1 MELKQMGKRMRFAR
15 QMAELTQEQLAQK
28 IGVSASY
35 LGLIER
41 GARRMNV
48 EMLYDICVQL
58 SVSADVLLGLK
69 EMELEW

>member
-41 GARRMNV
+41 GARRVNV

>member
-15 QMAELTQEQLAQK
+15 QMAELTQEQLAHK

>member
-58 SVSADVLLGLK
+58 GVSADVLLGLK